1 MYRAAPGGGGR
12 GAQAPAKAPATPPPA
27 TAPSG
32 PARRFGIPVALPGL
46 SHQTVRMIVRTS
58 IGGHSVRV
66 RLSNALGDATL
77 QLGGAHI
84 AIRDKDSDIQLRSD
98 RPFSVSGKP
107 SAAIYAGQV
116 LISDPVTL
124 DVPTRTGL
132 AVSLYFP

>member
-58 IGGHSVRV
+58 IGGRTLRV
-66 RLSNALGDATL
+66 RLSNALGAPTV

-84 AIRDKDSDIQLRSD
+84 AIRDKDSTIQPKSD
-98 RPFSVSGKP
+98 RTLSFSGKR

-116 LISDPVTL
+116 LISDPVAF
-124 DVPTRTGL
+124 DVPALTDL
-132 AVSLYFP
+132 AV